1 MMRRFDLSKP
11 IPDRIKF
18 SKRTTGRTRAF
29 LDTSTLP
36 SATLPIQVSP
46 HQTSRCG
53 RSHAT
58 PGSPCHP
65 IRRQSARRSRGDTAH
80 GLQRTQRRN
89 PRKPRTHAAGARGIR
104 GCARHRQ
111 TIQRASIREKD
122 RVVLADNRRRA
133 RLQTS
138 LAHHR
143 VRCLRHRHRP
153 RFDREAPRCRRN
165 DPRCAQRCSMPAL
178 QWSRSDADRRAFAV
192 SVNLKT

>member
-122 RVVLADNRRRA
+122 RVVLADNRRCA
-133 RLQTS
+133 G
-138 LAHHR
+138 AKHHWLVIACDACDTIIDLDLTVKR
-143 VRCLRHRHRP
+143 RDPDALIRVALNDVRC
-153 RFDREAPRCRRN
+153 PRCNGHGLTRIVG
-165 DPRCAQRCSMPAL
+165 L
-178 QWSRSDADRRAFAV
+178 SRYP
-192 SVNLKT
+192 SV